1 MIYETMRGKI
11 TALNPDYAVLEVN
24 GIGYKIFI
32 PINLFTKGMKINAE
46 MLLYISHIVRED
58 SEKLFGFATLEE
70 RNFFEKLCSISGVG
84 AKTALAMIGHMGN
97 AELRSA
103 IEMGNA
109 TLLSRIPGIGKK
121 TAERIIVD
129 LSDSMHKWRLEQGT
143 KGIKTSSNV
152 AIDALQALINLG
164 YNRGQ
169 AQKAVSSVLE
179 EAGDEPPPL
188 SNIITKALKLV

>member
-1 MIYETMRGKI
+1 MIYETLRGKI
-11 TALNPDYAVLEVN
+11 TAQNHDYVVLEIN

-32 PINLFTKGMKINAE
+32 PINLFTKGMKVGSE
-46 MLLYISHIVRED
+46 MLLYISHHVRED
-58 SEKLFGFATLEE
+58 TEKLFGFATLEE
-70 RNFFEKLCSISGVG
+70 RNFFEKLCTISGVG

-129 LSDSMHKWRLEQGT
+129 LSDSMHKWRLDQESQGV
-143 KGIKTSSNV
+143 KTSPAV

-164 YNRGQ
+164 YNRAQ
-169 AQKAVSSVLE
+169 AQKAVSKVLDE
-179 EAGDEPPPL
+179 TDDEPPL
-188 SNIITKALKLV
+188 TNVITSALKLV